1 MIKNI
6 PANKFLSF
14 TRGDFDEWEFSGLE
28 FSRGGGGGGDFTTTN
43 KFINYFL
50 KTLLSFYMMFFSQF
64 PHYFQ

>member
-28 FSRGGGGGGDFTTTN
+28 FSRGGGGGDFTTTN